1 MRTERVANMLGLN
14 IGIDLGTSTII
25 IFVEGKGIVLN
36 EPCVAAIETDTGQ
49 MIAAGQDAIKMIGRT
64 PDYLTVIHPVM
75 DGVISDYT
83 VTEQML
89 RYFLRK
95 VCGNTLFKPKIMVC
109 MPSSITSVEE
119 KTIIDVL
126 INAGAR
132 KACIMQAP
140 IAAAIGAGIDITKPH
155 GSFIVDIG
163 GGTTDIA
170 VITLD
175 NIAVTSSIK
184 VAGKEFDN
192 AIIRYIRRKYDILI
206 GDLTAENI
214 KKKIGSARPR
224 EVEVAI
230 AARGRNFITGMPESF
245 EVTSTDVYEALQE
258 SIALI
263 TIEVQHVM
271 EHTPPELIADVY
283 SDGITLT
290 GGGSLLYGFAQH
302 LTQATGVTCR
312 LAEDPTNCVAVG
324 TGKSL
329 KNIDKFIAG
338 NYKFISK
345 NEFEEE

>member
-49 MIAAGQDAIKMIGRT
+49 MIAAGQDAIKMVGRT

-126 INAGAR
+126 MNAGAR
-132 KACIMQAP
+132 KACIMQTP

-155 GSFIVDIG
+155 GAFIVDIG

-214 KKKIGSARPR
+214 KKKIGSACSR

-258 SIALI
+258 SIGLI
-263 TIEVQHVM
+263 TMEVQHVM

-290 GGGSLLYGFAQH
+290 GGGSLLYGFDRH

-312 LAEDPTNCVAVG
+312 LAEEPTNCVAVG

>member
-1 MRTERVANMLGLN
+1 MLGLN

-36 EPCVAAIETDTGQ
+36 EPCVVAVETDTGQ
-49 MIAAGQDAIKMIGRT
+49 MIAAGQDAIKMVGRT
-64 PDYLTVIHPVM
+64 PDYLTVVHPVT

-95 VCGNTLFKPKIMVC
+95 VCGNSLFKPKIMVC
-109 MPSSITSVEE
+109 MPSSVTSVEE

-132 KACIMQAP
+132 KACIMLAP
-140 IAAAIGAGIDITKPH
+140 IAAAIGADIDITKPH

-175 NIAVTSSIK
+175 NIAATSSIK
-184 VAGKEFDN
+184 IAGKEFDN
-192 AIIRYIRRKYDILI
+192 AIIRYIRRKYDILV
-206 GDLTAENI
+206 GDLTAEDI
-214 KKKIGSARPR
+214 KKKLGAACRR
-224 EVEVAI
+224 EVEIAI
-230 AARGRNFITGMPESF
+230 GARGRNFITGMPESF
-245 EVTSTDVYEALQE
+245 EVTSTDVYEALRE
-258 SIALI
+258 PVEMIAAEI
-263 TIEVQHVM
+263 QHVM

-290 GGGSLLYGFAQH
+290 GGGSLLYGFAEY
-302 LTQATGVTCR
+302 LTKAMGVPCR
-312 LAEDPTNCVAVG
+312 LAADPMNCVAVG

-329 KNIDKFIAG
+329 KNINKFMAG
-338 NYKFISK
+338 HFKFTPK
-345 NEFEEE
+345 KLPEDEQ

>member
-1 MRTERVANMLGLN
+1 MLGLN

-36 EPCVAAIETDTGQ
+36 EPCVVAVETDTGR
-49 MIAAGQDAIKMIGRT
+49 MIAAGQDAIKMVGRT
-64 PDYLTVIHPVM
+64 PDYLTVVHPVM
-75 DGVISDYT
+75 EGVISDYT

-95 VCGNTLFKPKIMVC
+95 VCGNTLFKPKVMVC
-109 MPSSITSVEE
+109 MPSSVTSVEE
-119 KTIIDVL
+119 RTIIDVL
-126 INAGAR
+126 TNAGAR
-132 KACIMQAP
+132 KACIMHAP

-192 AIIRYIRRKYDILI
+192 AIIRYIRKKYDILV
-206 GDLTAENI
+206 GELTAENI
-214 KKKIGSARPR
+214 KKKIGSATPR
-224 EVEVAI
+224 EVEIAI
-230 AARGRNFITGMPESF
+230 GARGRNFISGMPESF
-245 EVTSTDVYEALQE
+245 EITSTDVYEALQE
-258 SIALI
+258 SIELI
-263 TIEVQHVM
+263 TAEVQGVM

-290 GGGSLLYGFAQH
+290 GGGSLLYGFPQH
-302 LTQATGVTCR
+302 LSQATGVTCR

-338 NYKFISK
+338 NYKLMT
-345 NEFEEE
+345 NTELDGE